1 MWWAPDVIVGTIVGP
16 VARCPVF
23 SHTATAMQSL
33 LDRKLL
39 VITGKGGVGK
49 TTIAAAVGVL
59 AARAG
64 RRTIV
69 VEVGEERRLPALFAV
84 AAAGPGVQTRL
95 RERLS
100 SISIDPDHA
109 LLEWLQAIGGRVPGR
124 VLASSGTFQY
134 FTAAAPGAKELFAMV
149 KIWQLTRD
157 GDRRTRGRGY
167 DLVVLD
173 APATGHALGML
184 SSPQTFGTIAR
195 VGPIAADTRQVRE
208 LLESPSRTAYLAVAL
223 GTEMAVTEVL
233 ELQDGLL
240 RQLGHGLAAV
250 VVNALLPQRFTA
262 AELRRIASL
271 GQGAADGMATSATE
285 SAEGHPRATGAA
297 ATQTAQQAVI
307 DSAVRT
313 ARAVHDRAR
322 FQHNQLARLRRR
334 SFDVVGVP
342 FVWGDQ
348 LDEAAVMEIARQL
361 ERKL

>member
-1 MWWAPDVIVGTIVGP
+1 MSG
-16 VARCPVF
+16 F

-49 TTIAAAVGVL
+49 TTIAAAVGLL

-69 VEVGEERRLPALFAV
+69 VEVGEERRLPGLFGV
-84 AAAGPGVQTRL
+84 AAAGPGVETRL
-95 RERLS
+95 QEHLS
-100 SISIDPDHA
+100 SISIDPDRA
-109 LLEWLQAIGGRVPGR
+109 LLEWLQVLGGRVSGR

-149 KIWQLTRD
+149 KIWQLTR
-157 GDRRTRGRGY
+157 GGGRRTRAGGY

-184 SSPQTFGTIAR
+184 NSPQTFGAIAR
-195 VGPIAADTRQVRE
+195 VGPIAGHTRQVQE

-233 ELQDGLL
+233 ELQEGLR
-240 RQLGHGLAAV
+240 RQLGRDLAAV
-250 VVNALLPQRFTA
+250 VVNALLPRRFTA
-262 AELRRIASL
+262 AELRRITSL
-271 GQGAADGMATSATE
+271 SESATVGAE
-285 SAEGHPRATGAA
+285 DRLSARGTAT
-297 ATQTAQQAVI
+297 TQAVQQAVI
-307 DSAVRT
+307 DSAARA

-342 FVWGDQ
+342 FVWGDRLEQ
-348 LDEAAVMEIARQL
+348 TAVMEIARRL
-361 ERKL
+361 EREL